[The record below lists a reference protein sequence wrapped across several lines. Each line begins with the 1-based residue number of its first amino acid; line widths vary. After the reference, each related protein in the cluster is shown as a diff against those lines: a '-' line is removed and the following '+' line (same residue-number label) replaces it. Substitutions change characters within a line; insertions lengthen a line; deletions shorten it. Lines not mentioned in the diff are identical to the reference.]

1 MAEDGKIPADAAIG
15 ATVADAIEW
24 AAMRFRAANI
34 HFGHGTDNPDDEAAA
49 LVFHVAGVTYPANAG
64 DYSKRLDEKQR
75 RQLMALVEAR
85 ISSRD
90 PAAYL
95 IGEAWFAGL
104 RFFVDNRV
112 LVPRSPIA
120 ELIGDRFEPWIDSGS
135 VMRILDLCTGSGCI
149 AIACAV
155 EFPRATVDAS
165 DVSADALEV
174 ASMNVARHG
183 LEDRVRL
190 VHSDLFENLE
200 GRRYDLIVSNPPYVS
215 KAEMEQLP
223 AEYTREPRLGLEAG
237 TDGLQLARRILD
249 NAREHLTDR
258 GLLVVEVGASQPAL
272 EAAYPRVPF
281 TWVEFEYG
289 GEGVFLMSAGELDAF
304 SAEFAVAEEKQQN
317 GR

>member
-15 ATVADAIEW
+15 ATVADAVEW

-120 ELIGDRFEPWIDSGS
+120 ELIGDRFEPWID
-135 VMRILDLCTGSGCI
+135 
-149 AIACAV
+149 
-155 EFPRATVDAS
+155 
-165 DVSADALEV
+165 
-174 ASMNVARHG
+174 
-183 LEDRVRL
+183 
-190 VHSDLFENLE
+190 
-200 GRRYDLIVSNPPYVS
+200 
-215 KAEMEQLP
+215 
-223 AEYTREPRLGLEAG
+223 
-237 TDGLQLARRILD
+237 
-249 NAREHLTDR
+249 
-258 GLLVVEVGASQPAL
+258 
-272 EAAYPRVPF
+272 
-281 TWVEFEYG
+281 
-289 GEGVFLMSAGELDAF
+289 
-304 SAEFAVAEEKQQN
+304 
-317 GR
+317 